1 MSASHRLLPVVGI
14 VVLAPLSLWGCG
26 DDDASS
32 EETVSVATPAP
43 GASDTP
49 GDDSDATTIVIE
61 GFAYQVPLEV
71 PAGVTI
77 TVRNDDQATHTVTA
91 DDGSFAVEVAGGE
104 TVTFSGPSAGSYAFH
119 CEIHASMTG
128 ELQVA

>member
-1 MSASHRLLPVVGI
+1 
-14 VVLAPLSLWGCG
+14 
-26 DDDASS
+26 
-32 EETVSVATPAP
+32 
-43 GASDTP
+43 
-49 GDDSDATTIVIE
+49 VIE

-71 PAGVTI
+71 PAGVTV

-91 DDGSFAVEVAGGE
+91 DDGSFAVEVVGGATGSFE
-104 TVTFSGPSAGSYAFH
+104 GPSAGSYPFH